1 MVWWSSLT
9 VSFPSLYVIATS
21 KYARV
26 VDVGR
31 MLVRGALDSM
41 FLRTT
46 HDWELDGVKACL
58 LRLQDQLVNKGE
70 EDGWY
75 GWF

>member
-26 VDVGR
+26 VDVGS
-31 MLVRGALDSM
+31 MLVRGGHWTPCFS
-41 FLRTT
+41 
-46 HDWELDGVKACL
+46 G
-58 LRLQDQLVNKGE
+58 QLMTGS
-70 EDGWY
+70 
-75 GWF
+75 